1 MVEFVGVHWTT
12 IIKYYVY
19 TPHCSCNAAVDW
31 QPSRLSAL
39 NSHRLSNL
47 YVWLVCIMTRK
58 YSAALNS
65 IAHVKSWEILGW
77 NEVHDIHVVEVS
89 DTLFMFLLC
98 NWALNQ
104 FPPAEIFL
112 FEIYVFEMDRIIDSS
127 DPPCHWPNR
136 QKILL
141 RWIIVMEAIC
151 GAATTFVFAA
161 SVQLPP
167 SLSSSKELGQ
177 ASGYWTR
184 CPTEV
189 CLMKSLSIITSTW
202 MDTKVQV
209 RLCYSL
215 VTYCKTT
222 ETNEGGGSN
231 VPKWFKWG
239 GKQKNT
245 CKFTIQTWTNKQCTS
260 KGIHRYD
267 ASTQAAW
274 TLELQCQIGW
284 EEREMDQ
291 WKFFNEVQPDLP
303 EIVWGC
309 CDSGNPESFES
320 PCGVEWH
327 QRSCHCATSATAWSG
342 LLVGVV

>member
-127 DPPCHWPNR
+127 DPPLPLAQSSKNTAEVNYRHGGHLWGSNYIC
-136 QKILL
+136 L
-141 RWIIVMEAIC
+141 RSF
-151 GAATTFVFAA
+151 GATTTKPLKLQGTWPGKWVLN
-161 SVQLPP
+161 SLPDW
-167 SLSSSKELGQ
+167 SMLDEKSFNNNIHLD
-177 ASGYWTR
+177 GY
-184 CPTEV
+184 
-189 CLMKSLSIITSTW
+189 
-202 MDTKVQV
+202 
-209 RLCYSL
+209 
-215 VTYCKTT
+215 
-222 ETNEGGGSN
+222 
-231 VPKWFKWG
+231 
-239 GKQKNT
+239 
-245 CKFTIQTWTNKQCTS
+245 
-260 KGIHRYD
+260 KG
-267 ASTQAAW
+267 A
-274 TLELQCQIGW
+274 G
-284 EEREMDQ
+284 
-291 WKFFNEVQPDLP
+291 
-303 EIVWGC
+303 
-309 CDSGNPESFES
+309 
-320 PCGVEWH
+320 
-327 QRSCHCATSATAWSG
+327 
-342 LLVGVV
+342 

>member
-1 MVEFVGVHWTT
+1 MLSLGKSWDEMKYMTYMWWKWAILYLCF
-12 IIKYYVY
+12 YYV
-19 TPHCSCNAAVDW
+19 TGHW
-31 QPSRLSAL
+31 I
-39 NSHRLSNL
+39 NSHR
-47 YVWLVCIMTRK
+47 RK
-58 YSAALNS
+58 YSYLKYMYLKWIGS
-65 IAHVKSWEILGW
+65 L
-77 NEVHDIHVVEVS
+77 IHR
-89 DTLFMFLLC
+89 T
-98 NWALNQ
+98 
-104 FPPAEIFL
+104 
-112 FEIYVFEMDRIIDSS
+112 
-127 DPPCHWPNR
+127 PPCHWPNR

-342 LLVGVV
+342 LLVGAV